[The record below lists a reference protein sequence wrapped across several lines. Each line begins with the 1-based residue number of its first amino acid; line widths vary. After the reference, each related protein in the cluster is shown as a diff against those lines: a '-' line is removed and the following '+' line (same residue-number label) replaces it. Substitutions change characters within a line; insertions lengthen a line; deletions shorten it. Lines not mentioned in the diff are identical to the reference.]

1 MNNPDFEEA
10 VSLFLEECDTW
21 IDGRLEE
28 LAAQGS
34 GLSETDVEEI
44 VNKVEKNITAA
55 IETVVRSYGQAFTP
69 GILTDLHHLLF
80 ELELKK
86 KGGANQDRIHR
97 YKDNAQVGL
106 SVVEGKIT
114 PDNAVLLMEINR
126 AHLEKKGG
134 RDEGVCEDCICGKK

>member
-1 MNNPDFEEA
+1 MNNPDFEES

-34 GLSETDVEEI
+34 GLSETAVEEI
-44 VNKVEKNITAA
+44 VNKVEEDIMAA
-55 IETVVRSYGQAFTP
+55 IETVVRSHGQAFSP
-69 GILTDLHHLLF
+69 DILSDLHHLFF
-80 ELELKK
+80 ELELKR
-86 KGGANQDRIHR
+86 KGGSNQDRIHR
-97 YKDNAQVGL
+97 YKENAQVGI
-106 SVVEGKIT
+106 SVVDGKMT
-114 PDNAVLLMEINR
+114 PDNAALVMELNR

>member
-1 MNNPDFEEA
+1 MNNPDFEES

-28 LAAQGS
+28 LAAQGFE
-34 GLSETDVEEI
+34 LSETDVEEI
-44 VNKVEKNITAA
+44 VNKVEENITAA
-55 IETVVRSYGQAFTP
+55 IETVVRSHGQAFTP

-106 SVVEGKIT
+106 SAVEGKIT

-134 RDEGVCEDCICGKK
+134 KDEGVCEDCICGKK